1 MNPSANKY
9 RSKKVELDGFIFDS
23 KKEADVYLDLKDQKA
38 KGYISDFQRQVR
50 YELVPAAYE
59 ERDARD
65 KKGRLVRKKVC
76 VEKAVDYVAD
86 FVVTFPDGEVSVIDP
101 KGKRTKDYV
110 IKRKLMRHVHG
121 IAIKEV

>member
-1 MNPSANKY
+1 MNPLANKY
-9 RSKKVELDGFIFDS
+9 RNKKVELDGILFDS
-23 KKEADVYLDLKDQKA
+23 KKEADVYQDLKDQKT

-59 ERDARD
+59 EKEVRD
-65 KKGRLVRKKVC
+65 KKDRLVRKKVC

-101 KGKRTKDYV
+101 KGKKTKDYI

-121 IAIKEV
+121 IAIKEI